1 MESILSTTIK
11 LWSRKLKVNQQSAP
25 VCAPFFGRIIPIIN
39 QFGYMFVDCEATI
52 GYMFV
57 DCEATNQ
64 VQWCLVWFG
73 FENPPK
79 PLGNQVD
86 HTSWFLHSN
95 HQPNLASKDA
105 FMPRSLSILFVSSV
119 TLCLQTSASN
129 SRNSLTTR
137 IGARQKPSPN
147 YPFENYNIYIL

>member
-1 MESILSTTIK
+1 MESIFSTIIK

-39 QFGYMFVDCEATI
+39 QFGYMFGDCEAT
-52 GYMFV
+52 
-57 DCEATNQ
+57 DQ
-64 VQWCLVWFG
+64 VQWCLVLFG

-79 PLGNQVD
+79 PPGNQVD

-95 HQPNLASKDA
+95 HQPNLVSKDA

-119 TLCLQTSASN
+119 TVCLQTSASN

-147 YPFENYNIYIL
+147 YPFENYNIYICIIYIYN